1 MKNITLQFKNFEAD
15 QISKEAQKA
24 VMGGDPPIDPE
35 HTSTPIKNGGGG
47 NG

>member
-1 MKNITLQFKNFEAD
+1 MKKITSQFKNFEAD

-24 VMGGDPPIDPE
+24 IMGGDPPVDPE
-35 HTSTPIKNGGGG
+35 DISTPIKNGGGG